1 MKLSKLYKILFYFL
15 CSICHGQILHSLN
28 SNSFVQEMI
37 IYGPYHADDLID
49 PVEMLEIE
57 DQRIATLLDNKNR
70 SLSKVIRCE
79 NNTFNINEAV
89 DDSAYAIVYVSFEI
103 ESNLESD
110 AHFYLNTTDGL
121 KLFVNGIQKSAF
133 AANNFYSDEEHVKV
147 KLNKQTNKVVMKL
160 FNKDWDWK
168 LKVKVL
174 NHKEAMNYSNKK
186 REAIEYYQFLNVD
199 VIPLLN
205 LKSDWTHNM
214 MLYLREGRF
223 PKFVLDKPELVRKY
237 LGGGYNLKT
246 RWFDTNLNEVLY
258 PKNTGRYGYYTE
270 IIGKNGDILK
280 KSGTLLCT
288 SNDWNAWSSKLFAK
302 LDYIPVNGIPKD
314 TWDEHSDAI
323 STFLGLQTFES
334 FLMQK
339 KKILFLAFLDDM
351 HKNQFLSDKK
361 LTPLIHDGDY
371 HAKLKQ
377 IILGKQNYYKKL
389 KPPSKT
395 FRKNNKLI
403 YNKKKNLHKDSAFTE
418 KMNIICQAWIDDGGS
433 PFDMIIAKEGR
444 IIFHNAFGD
453 DAFGKFTINTP
464 TEIASITKL
473 ITGLLFAQFVDQDLI
488 GIDDPVGKYLPD
500 FQIKGS
506 QAVTMRHLF
515 THTGGFYG
523 HGLFGGVHNQ
533 WLDNTLSYVIRGD
546 TVGTEYRYNGTSY
559 DLAGKVMEII
569 TGKSV
574 FRLFQEFLYE
584 PLGMENTYHEWA
596 LGYSVH
602 TTAYDLAILA
612 QMLLQEGNYGG
623 KKYFSKET
631 FKKLLPLN
639 LKDVY
644 PDIRYKS
651 SWDENQPKGIG
662 IVMQNWEIDDKENN
676 SKKFL
681 LSDQVIG
688 HGSATSS
695 VFRIDLINKIVIT
708 QSRRMGK
715 SNFGDHFLKVY
726 EAIDE
731 QLNGDL

>member
-1 MKLSKLYKILFYFL
+1 MNLIKLYKILIYLFYSL
-15 CSICHGQILHSLN
+15 CHGQIIHSLS
-28 SNSFVQEMI
+28 SNSYVQEVLI
-37 IYGPYHADDLID
+37 HDPYHVNELID
-49 PVEMLEIE
+49 PIEMLEIE
-57 DQRIATLLDNKNR
+57 DKIVETFFENKNR
-70 SLSKVIRCE
+70 ASGRVIRSE
-79 NNTFNINEAV
+79 NNAFNINETV
-89 DDSAYAIVYVSFEI
+89 EDSAYAIVYASFEI
-103 ESNLESD
+103 ESNSESD

-133 AANNFYSDEEHVKV
+133 AANNFYADEEHVKV
-147 KLNKQTNKVVMKL
+147 KLDKKNNKVVLKL
-160 FNKDWDWK
+160 FNKNWDWK

-174 NHKEAMNYSNKK
+174 DDNRAMVYSKKK

-223 PKFVLDKPELVRKY
+223 PKFILDKPELARKH
-237 LGGGYNLKT
+237 LGGGYDIKT
-246 RWFDTNLNEVLY
+246 RWFDTNLKEVLY

-270 IIGKNGDILK
+270 IVGQNGDILK

-288 SNDWNAWSSKLFAK
+288 SNDWNAWSSKISAK
-302 LDYIPVNGIPKD
+302 LDFIPVNGISRD
-314 TWDEHSDAI
+314 TWEEHANAI
-323 STFLGLQTFES
+323 NTFLGLQTFES

-351 HKNQFLSDKK
+351 HISQSLSDKK

-371 HAKLKQ
+371 HSKLKK
-377 IILGKQNYYKKL
+377 IILGKQNSYKKL
-389 KPPSKT
+389 KLPSST
-395 FRKNNKLI
+395 FSKNNYLT
-403 YNKKKNLHKDSAFTE
+403 YKKRKILDKDSSFIE
-418 KMNIICQAWIDDGGS
+418 KMNKICKAWINDDGS
-433 PFDMIIAKEGR
+433 PFDMVIAKDGE

-473 ITGLLFAQFVDQDLI
+473 ITGVLFAQFVDQGLI

-500 FQIKGS
+500 FQIKGP

-523 HGLFGGVHNQ
+523 HGLFGGVHNH
-533 WLDNTLSYVIRGD
+533 WLDNTLSYIIRED
-546 TVGTEYRYNGTSY
+546 TVGTDYRYNGTGY

-574 FRLFQEFLYE
+574 FRLFHEYLYE
-584 PLGMENTYHEWA
+584 PLGMEDTYHEWA

-612 QMLLQEGNYGG
+612 QMLLQEGKYGG

-639 LKDVY
+639 LKDIY
-644 PDIRYKS
+644 PDLRYKN
-651 SWDENQPKGIG
+651 SWDENQSKGIG
-662 IVMQNWEIDDKENN
+662 IVMQNWEIKNN
-676 SKKFL
+676 DSKKFL

>member
-1 MKLSKLYKILFYFL
+1 MLIHDPFHVNES
-15 CSICHGQILHSLN
+15 
-28 SNSFVQEMI
+28 
-37 IYGPYHADDLID
+37 ID

-57 DQRIATLLDNKNR
+57 NHKVETLFENKNTA
-70 SLSKVIRCE
+70 SGKVIRCE
-79 NNTFNINEAV
+79 NNTFNLNEAV
-89 DDSAYAIVYVSFEI
+89 DDSAYAIVFVSFEI
-103 ESNLESD
+103 ESNLESY

-121 KLFVNGIQKSAF
+121 MLFVNGRQESAF
-133 AANNFYSDEEHVKV
+133 AANNFYADEEHVKV
-147 KLNKQTNKVVMKL
+147 KLNKKTNKVIMKL

-168 LKVKVL
+168 LKVRVL
-174 NHKEAMNYSNKK
+174 DDNKALVYSNKK
-186 REAIEYYQFLNVD
+186 RKAIEYYQFLNVD

-214 MLYLREGRF
+214 MLYLRKGKF
-223 PKFVLDKPELVRKY
+223 PKFVLDKPELARKY
-237 LGGGYNLKT
+237 LGGGYNIKT

-270 IIGKNGDILK
+270 IVGQNGDTLK

-288 SNDWNAWSSKLFAK
+288 SNDWNAWSSKISAK
-302 LDYIPVNGIPKD
+302 LDYIPVNGISRD
-314 TWDEHSDAI
+314 TWEEHTNAI

-351 HKNQFLSDKK
+351 HKSQFLSDKK
-361 LTPLIHDGDY
+361 HTPLIHDGDY
-371 HAKLKQ
+371 HSKLKK

-389 KPPSKT
+389 KLPSNT
-395 FRKNNKLI
+395 FRKNNYLI
-403 YNKKKNLHKDSAFTE
+403 YKDKKILDKDSSFTE
-418 KMNIICQAWIDDGGS
+418 KMNNICQAWINDDGS
-433 PFDMIIAKEGR
+433 PFDMVIAKDGE

-453 DAFGKFTINTP
+453 DEFGKFTINTP

-473 ITGLLFAQFVDQDLI
+473 ITGVLFAQFVDQGLI

-500 FQIKGS
+500 FQIRGP

-523 HGLFGGVHNQ
+523 HGLFGGVHNH
-533 WLDNTLSYVIRGD
+533 WLDNTLSYIIRED
-546 TVGTEYRYNGTSY
+546 TVGTEYRYNGTGY

-574 FRLFQEFLYE
+574 FRLFHEYLYE
-584 PLGMENTYHEWA
+584 PLGMKNTYHEWA

-612 QMLLQEGNYGG
+612 QMLLQEGKYGG

-639 LKDVY
+639 LKDMY
-644 PDIRYKS
+644 PDLRYKN

-662 IVMQNWEIDDKENN
+662 IVMQNWEIKDNS

-731 QLNGDL
+731 QLIRDL

>member
-1 MKLSKLYKILFYFL
+1 MLI
-15 CSICHGQILHSLN
+15 HD
-28 SNSFVQEMI
+28 
-37 IYGPYHADDLID
+37 PYHVNELID
-49 PVEMLEIE
+49 PIEMLEIE
-57 DQRIATLLDNKNR
+57 DKRVETFFENKNR
-70 SLSKVIRCE
+70 ASGRVIRSE
-79 NNTFNINEAV
+79 NNAFNINETV
-89 DDSAYAIVYVSFEI
+89 EDSAYAIVYASFEI
-103 ESNLESD
+103 ESNSESD

-133 AANNFYSDEEHVKV
+133 AANNFYADEEHVKV
-147 KLNKQTNKVVMKL
+147 KLDKKNNKVVLKL
-160 FNKDWDWK
+160 FNKNWDWK

-174 NHKEAMNYSNKK
+174 DDNRAMVYSKKK

-223 PKFVLDKPELVRKY
+223 PKFILDKPELARKH
-237 LGGGYNLKT
+237 LGGGYDIKT
-246 RWFDTNLNEVLY
+246 RWFDTNLKEVLY

-270 IIGKNGDILK
+270 IVGQNGDILK

-288 SNDWNAWSSKLFAK
+288 SNDWNAWSSKISAK
-302 LDYIPVNGIPKD
+302 LDFIPVNGISRD
-314 TWDEHSDAI
+314 TWEEHANAI

-351 HKNQFLSDKK
+351 HVSQSLSDKK

-371 HAKLKQ
+371 HSKLKK
-377 IILGKQNYYKKL
+377 IILGKQNSYKKL
-389 KPPSKT
+389 KLPSST
-395 FRKNNKLI
+395 FRKNNYLT
-403 YNKKKNLHKDSAFTE
+403 YKKRKILDKDSSFIE
-418 KMNIICQAWIDDGGS
+418 KMNKICKAWINDDGS
-433 PFDMIIAKEGR
+433 PFDMVIAKDGE

-473 ITGLLFAQFVDQDLI
+473 ITGVLFAQFVDQGLI

-500 FQIKGS
+500 FQIKGP

-523 HGLFGGVHNQ
+523 HGLFGGVHNH
-533 WLDNTLSYVIRGD
+533 WLDNTLSYIIRED
-546 TVGTEYRYNGTSY
+546 TVGTEYRYNGTGY

-574 FRLFQEFLYE
+574 FRLFHEYLYE
-584 PLGMENTYHEWA
+584 PLGMEDTYHEWA

-612 QMLLQEGNYGG
+612 QMLLQEGKYGG

-639 LKDVY
+639 LKDIY
-644 PDIRYKS
+644 PDLRYKN

-662 IVMQNWEIDDKENN
+662 IVMQNWEIKNN
-676 SKKFL
+676 DSKKFL

>member
-1 MKLSKLYKILFYFL
+1 MLI
-15 CSICHGQILHSLN
+15 HD
-28 SNSFVQEMI
+28 
-37 IYGPYHADDLID
+37 PYHVNELID
-49 PVEMLEIE
+49 PIEMLEIE
-57 DQRIATLLDNKNR
+57 DKRVETFFENKNR
-70 SLSKVIRCE
+70 ASGRVIRSE
-79 NNTFNINEAV
+79 NNAFNINETV
-89 DDSAYAIVYVSFEI
+89 EDSAYAIVYASFEI
-103 ESNLESD
+103 ESNSESD

-133 AANNFYSDEEHVKV
+133 AANNFYADEEHVKV
-147 KLNKQTNKVVMKL
+147 KLDKKNNKVVLKL
-160 FNKDWDWK
+160 FNKNWDWK

-174 NHKEAMNYSNKK
+174 DDKRAMVYSKKK

-223 PKFVLDKPELVRKY
+223 PKFILDKPELARKH
-237 LGGGYNLKT
+237 LGGGYDIKT
-246 RWFDTNLNEVLY
+246 RWFDTNLKEVLY

-270 IIGKNGDILK
+270 IVGQNGDILK

-288 SNDWNAWSSKLFAK
+288 SNDWNAWSSKISAK
-302 LDYIPVNGIPKD
+302 LDFIPVNGISRD
-314 TWDEHSDAI
+314 TWEEHANAI
-323 STFLGLQTFES
+323 NTFLGLQTFES

-351 HKNQFLSDKK
+351 HVSQSLSDKK

-371 HAKLKQ
+371 HSKLKK
-377 IILGKQNYYKKL
+377 IILGKQNSYKKL
-389 KPPSKT
+389 KLPSST
-395 FRKNNKLI
+395 FSKNNYLT
-403 YNKKKNLHKDSAFTE
+403 YKKRKILDKDSSFIE
-418 KMNIICQAWIDDGGS
+418 KMNKICKAWINDEGS
-433 PFDMIIAKEGR
+433 PFDMVIAKDGE

-473 ITGLLFAQFVDQDLI
+473 ITGVLFAQFVDQGLI

-500 FQIKGS
+500 FQIKGP

-523 HGLFGGVHNQ
+523 HGLFGGVHNH
-533 WLDNTLSYVIRGD
+533 WLDNTLSYIIRED
-546 TVGTEYRYNGTSY
+546 TVGTEYRYNGTGY

-574 FRLFQEFLYE
+574 FRLFHEYLYE
-584 PLGMENTYHEWA
+584 PLGMEDTYHEWA

-612 QMLLQEGNYGG
+612 QMLLQEGKYGG

-639 LKDVY
+639 LKDIY
-644 PDIRYKS
+644 PDLRYKN
-651 SWDENQPKGIG
+651 SWDENQSKGIG
-662 IVMQNWEIDDKENN
+662 IVMQNWEIKNN
-676 SKKFL
+676 DSKKFL

>member
-1 MKLSKLYKILFYFL
+1 MLI
-15 CSICHGQILHSLN
+15 HD
-28 SNSFVQEMI
+28 
-37 IYGPYHADDLID
+37 PYHVNELID
-49 PVEMLEIE
+49 PIEMLEIE
-57 DQRIATLLDNKNR
+57 DKRVETFFENKNR
-70 SLSKVIRCE
+70 ASGRVIRSE
-79 NNTFNINEAV
+79 NNAFNINETV
-89 DDSAYAIVYVSFEI
+89 EDSAYAIVYASFEI
-103 ESNLESD
+103 ESNSESD

-133 AANNFYSDEEHVKV
+133 AANNFYADEEHVKV
-147 KLNKQTNKVVMKL
+147 KLDKKNNKVVLKL
-160 FNKDWDWK
+160 FNKNWDWK

-174 NHKEAMNYSNKK
+174 DDNRAMAYSKKK

-223 PKFVLDKPELVRKY
+223 PKFILDKPELARKH
-237 LGGGYNLKT
+237 LGGGYDIKT
-246 RWFDTNLNEVLY
+246 RWFDTNLKEVLY

-270 IIGKNGDILK
+270 IVGQNGDILK

-288 SNDWNAWSSKLFAK
+288 SNDWNAWSSKISAK
-302 LDYIPVNGIPKD
+302 LDFIPVNGISRE
-314 TWDEHSDAI
+314 TWEEHANAI
-323 STFLGLQTFES
+323 NTFLGLQTFES

-351 HKNQFLSDKK
+351 HVSQSLSDKK

-371 HAKLKQ
+371 HSKLKK
-377 IILGKQNYYKKL
+377 IILGKQNSYKKL
-389 KPPSKT
+389 KLPSST
-395 FRKNNKLI
+395 FRKNNYLT
-403 YNKKKNLHKDSAFTE
+403 YNEKKILDKDSSFIE
-418 KMNIICQAWIDDGGS
+418 KMNKICKAWISDDGS
-433 PFDMIIAKEGR
+433 PFDMVIAKDGE

-473 ITGLLFAQFVDQDLI
+473 ITGVLFAQFVDQGLI

-500 FQIKGS
+500 FQIKGP

-523 HGLFGGVHNQ
+523 HGLFGGVHNH
-533 WLDNTLSYVIRGD
+533 WLDNTLSYIIRKD
-546 TVGTEYRYNGTSY
+546 TVGTEYRYNGTGY

-574 FRLFQEFLYE
+574 FRLFHEYLYE
-584 PLGMENTYHEWA
+584 PLGMEDTYHEWA

-612 QMLLQEGNYGG
+612 QMLLQEGKYGG

-639 LKDVY
+639 LKDIY
-644 PDIRYKS
+644 PDLRYKN

-662 IVMQNWEIDDKENN
+662 IVMQNWEIKNN
-676 SKKFL
+676 DSKKFL

>member
-1 MKLSKLYKILFYFL
+1 MLI
-15 CSICHGQILHSLN
+15 HD
-28 SNSFVQEMI
+28 
-37 IYGPYHADDLID
+37 PYHVNELID
-49 PVEMLEIE
+49 PIEMLEIE
-57 DQRIATLLDNKNR
+57 DKRVETFFENKNR
-70 SLSKVIRCE
+70 ASGRVIRSE
-79 NNTFNINEAV
+79 NNAFNINETV
-89 DDSAYAIVYVSFEI
+89 EDSADAIVYASFEI
-103 ESNLESD
+103 ESNSESD

-133 AANNFYSDEEHVKV
+133 AANNFYADEEHVKV
-147 KLNKQTNKVVMKL
+147 KLDKKNNKVVLKL
-160 FNKDWDWK
+160 FNKNWDWK

-174 NHKEAMNYSNKK
+174 DDNRAMVYSKKK

-199 VIPLLN
+199 VIPILN

-223 PKFVLDKPELVRKY
+223 PKFILDKPELARKH
-237 LGGGYNLKT
+237 LGGGYDIKT
-246 RWFDTNLNEVLY
+246 RWFDTNLKEVLY

-270 IIGKNGDILK
+270 IVGQNGDILK

-288 SNDWNAWSSKLFAK
+288 SNDWNAWSSKISAK
-302 LDYIPVNGIPKD
+302 LDFIPVNGISRD
-314 TWDEHSDAI
+314 TWEEHASAI
-323 STFLGLQTFES
+323 NTFLGLQTFES

-351 HKNQFLSDKK
+351 HVSQSLSDKK

-371 HAKLKQ
+371 HSKLKK
-377 IILGKQNYYKKL
+377 IILGKQNSYKKL
-389 KPPSKT
+389 KLPSST
-395 FRKNNKLI
+395 FRKNNYLT
-403 YNKKKNLHKDSAFTE
+403 YKKRKILDKDSSFIE
-418 KMNIICQAWIDDGGS
+418 KMNKICKAWINDDGS
-433 PFDMIIAKEGR
+433 PFDMVIAKDGE
-444 IIFHNAFGD
+444 IKFHNAFGD
-453 DAFGKFTINTP
+453 DALGKFTINTP

-473 ITGLLFAQFVDQDLI
+473 ITGVLFAQFVDQGLI

-500 FQIKGS
+500 FQIKGP

-523 HGLFGGVHNQ
+523 HGLFGGVHNH
-533 WLDNTLSYVIRGD
+533 WLDNTLSYIIRED
-546 TVGTEYRYNGTSY
+546 TVGTEYRYNGTGY

-574 FRLFQEFLYE
+574 FRLFHEYLYE
-584 PLGMENTYHEWA
+584 PLGMEDTYHEWA

-612 QMLLQEGNYGG
+612 QMLLQEGKYGG

-639 LKDVY
+639 LKDIY
-644 PDIRYKS
+644 PDLRYKN

-662 IVMQNWEIDDKENN
+662 IVMQNWEIKNN
-676 SKKFL
+676 DSKKFL

-708 QSRRMGK
+708 QSRRMGN

>member
-1 MKLSKLYKILFYFL
+1 MLI
-15 CSICHGQILHSLN
+15 HD
-28 SNSFVQEMI
+28 
-37 IYGPYHADDLID
+37 PYHVNELID
-49 PVEMLEIE
+49 PIEMLEIE
-57 DQRIATLLDNKNR
+57 DKRVETFFENKNR
-70 SLSKVIRCE
+70 ASGRVIRSE
-79 NNTFNINEAV
+79 NNAFNINETV
-89 DDSAYAIVYVSFEI
+89 EDSAYAIVYASFEI
-103 ESNLESD
+103 ESNSESD

-133 AANNFYSDEEHVKV
+133 ATNNFYADEEHVKV
-147 KLNKQTNKVVMKL
+147 KLDKKNNKVVLKL
-160 FNKDWDWK
+160 FNKNWDWK

-174 NHKEAMNYSNKK
+174 DDSSAIAYSKKK

-223 PKFVLDKPELVRKY
+223 PKFILDKPELARKH
-237 LGGGYNLKT
+237 LGGGYDIKT
-246 RWFDTNLNEVLY
+246 RWFDTNLKEVLY

-270 IIGKNGDILK
+270 IVGQNGDILK

-288 SNDWNAWSSKLFAK
+288 SNDWNAWSSKISAK
-302 LDYIPVNGIPKD
+302 LDFIPVNGISRE
-314 TWDEHSDAI
+314 TWEEHANAI
-323 STFLGLQTFES
+323 NTFLGLQTFES

-351 HKNQFLSDKK
+351 HVSQSLSDKK

-371 HAKLKQ
+371 HSKLKK
-377 IILGKQNYYKKL
+377 IILGKQNSYKKL
-389 KPPSKT
+389 KLPSST
-395 FRKNNKLI
+395 FRKNNYLT
-403 YNKKKNLHKDSAFTE
+403 YNEKKILDKDSSFIE
-418 KMNIICQAWIDDGGS
+418 KMNKICKAWISDDGS
-433 PFDMIIAKEGR
+433 PFDMVIAKDGE

-473 ITGLLFAQFVDQDLI
+473 ITGVLFAQFVDQGLI

-500 FQIKGS
+500 FQIKGP

-523 HGLFGGVHNQ
+523 HGLFGGVHNH
-533 WLDNTLSYVIRGD
+533 WLDNTLSYIIRED
-546 TVGTEYRYNGTSY
+546 TVGTEYRYNGTGY

-574 FRLFQEFLYE
+574 FRLFHEYLYE
-584 PLGMENTYHEWA
+584 PLGMEDTYHEWA

-612 QMLLQEGNYGG
+612 QMLLQEGKYGG

-639 LKDVY
+639 LKDIY
-644 PDIRYKS
+644 PDLQYKN
-651 SWDENQPKGIG
+651 SWDENQLKGIG
-662 IVMQNWEIDDKENN
+662 IVMQNWEIKNN
-676 SKKFL
+676 DSKKFL